1 VIGSARQLYSL
12 LLPAERR
19 RAVRVFALM
28 AVLALLEA
36 TGVASIMPF
45 LAILSSPELVD
56 SNPALMALSRWTGIT
71 SSDDLLILT
80 GTLVFILVVS
90 GLVLKALVV
99 WAQVRYAGDLLHSWS
114 CRIVEGYLHQ
124 PYEWFLGRHTSK
136 LSATTINEVNQVIY
150 HAVLPLLII
159 ASNALVVLFVFTF
172 LLIVDPLLALTT
184 LVVLGGAYGATYHFL
199 RAKLTRA
206 GEVWVQ
212 ANQGRHHVLTEAFG
226 GIKEVKVSHAESVF
240 AKEFEA
246 VCGRMR
252 DAMVRSKVMGQVPS
266 FAMQAVVFGGMLLV
280 VLYVLAT
287 RDGFTAGLP
296 LLGLY
301 AFAGYKMMPALQRI
315 FVQLAEMEFS
325 SGALASLQGPLRMG
339 EEAMRESALSDAG
352 KEVQGRTR
360 LTGALEFRDVCYQY
374 PGSEQPTLDRVSL
387 SIPAGSKVG
396 IVGQTGSGKTTT
408 VDIILGLLRP
418 SAGHVVVDGRALED
432 SQLRAWQSSTGY
444 VPQSIFLADT
454 TVAGNIA
461 FGVADE
467 HIDMARVEQVARLA
481 NLHRFIVD
489 ELPEGYQTRAGERGV
504 RLSGGERQRVGIARA
519 LYHDPDVIV
528 LDEAT
533 SALDNVTE
541 KRVMQA
547 METLTP
553 AKTLIMIAHRLST
566 VRDCDIIFFLENGV
580 LSAQGTYD
588 ELRASHARFRSL
600 TDGEPTSPLEHPSG
614 P

>member
-1 VIGSARQLYSL
+1 MIGSARQLHSL

-19 RAVRVFALM
+19 RAAKVLALM
-28 AVLALLEA
+28 TALALLEA

-45 LAILSSPELVD
+45 LAVLSSPDLID
-56 SNPALMALSRWTGIT
+56 SNPALATLSRWTGTT
-71 SSDDLLILT
+71 SADDLLIVT
-80 GTLVFILVVS
+80 GTLVFCLVIS
-90 GLVLKALVV
+90 GLVLQALVV

-159 ASNALVVLFVFTF
+159 ASNALVVLFVFAF
-172 LLIVDPLLALTT
+172 LLIVDPVLALTT
-184 LVVLGGAYGATYHFL
+184 LVVLGGAYGLTYRFL
-199 RAKLTRA
+199 RQKLIRA
-206 GEVWVQ
+206 GDVWVQ
-212 ANQGRHHVLTEAFG
+212 ANQGRHHVLTEAFS
-226 GIKEVKVSHAESVF
+226 GIKEVKVSRAESVF
-240 AKEFEA
+240 TTEFEA
-246 VCGRMR
+246 VSGRMR

-266 FAMQAVVFGGMLLV
+266 FAMQAIVFGGMLLV

-325 SGALASLQGPLRMG
+325 SVALTSLQAPLRMG
-339 EEAMRESALSDAG
+339 EEATRHRLSSETAL
-352 KEVQGRTR
+352 EVGRRIR
-360 LTGALEFRDVCYQY
+360 LTHKLEFRDVVYRY
-374 PGSEQPTLDRVSL
+374 PGSDQPTLEGISL

-396 IVGQTGSGKTTT
+396 IVGPTGSGKTTM
-408 VDIILGLLRP
+408 VDVILGLLRP
-418 SAGHVVVDGRALED
+418 SGGHVVVDGKELGGSE
-432 SQLRAWQSSTGY
+432 LRVWQASTGY

-461 FGVADE
+461 FGVSE
-467 HIDMARVEQVARLA
+467 EQIDPQRVQAVAELA
-481 NLHRFIVD
+481 NLHRFVVD
-489 ELPEGYQTRAGERGV
+489 ELPEKYQTRAGERGV

-519 LYHDPDVIV
+519 LYHDPDLIV

-541 KRVMQA
+541 RLVIQA
-547 METLTP
+547 LDTLAP
-553 AKTLIMIAHRLST
+553 AKTVIMIAHRLST
-566 VRDCDIIFFLENGV
+566 VKNCDIIFFLENGV
-580 LSAQGTYD
+580 VSAQGTFE
-588 ELRASHARFRSL
+588 ELRTSHRRFRSL
-600 TDGEPTSPLEHPSG
+600 TEGESDVAPPLEH
-614 P
+614 